1 MAADKKIATKKVA
14 SKKVASKKVAT
25 GGERKRKH
33 VTGKYVTYINKLLK
47 NVHTDLTITSKAMSI
62 VHSFVL
68 DNFSRICDEASN
80 LCKRTKTKTLGAREI
95 QTAVRLILPGELSKH
110 ATNEGAKAV
119 THYGNAA

>member
-1 MAADKKIATKKVA
+1 MVAEKKVQKTVSA
-14 SKKVASKKVAT
+14 KKTAPGAGTDANKI
-25 GGERKRKH
+25 KRKH

-47 NVHTDLTITSKAMSI
+47 SVDGDLTITSKAMSI

-68 DNFSRICDEASN
+68 DNFTRICEEASN

-110 ATNEGAKAV
+110 AINEGSKAV
-119 THYGNAA
+119 IKYGGAV